1 MGLVGYC
8 QCFTG
13 YGGRACEAC
22 ASGFV
27 GLGAGNLRRCVFL
40 PGALTSCSDGV
51 RNGNEAGVDCGG
63 PNCGPCPELPAMD
76 GAGGTKV
83 L

>member
-1 MGLVGYC
+1 
-8 QCFTG
+8 
-13 YGGRACEAC
+13 
-22 ASGFV
+22 
-27 GLGAGNLRRCVFL
+27 VFL